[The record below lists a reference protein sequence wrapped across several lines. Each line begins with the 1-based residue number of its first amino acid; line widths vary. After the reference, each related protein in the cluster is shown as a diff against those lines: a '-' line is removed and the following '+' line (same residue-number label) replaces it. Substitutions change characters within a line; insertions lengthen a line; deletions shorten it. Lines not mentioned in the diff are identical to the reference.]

1 MRIPIEPVIKY
12 EGFPELENP
21 KNLVKKGIATT
32 K

>member
-21 KNLVKKGIATT
+21 KNLVKKRDSH
-32 K
+32 